1 MVTTARIVQYA
12 RLLERLDP
20 GFLALVIF
28 VETREDYRARSLLDQ
43 VARLIEIFGLAGAAL
58 IVGCP

>member
-1 MVTTARIVQYA
+1 MATTARIVQYA

-20 GFLALVIF
+20 GFLALMIF
-28 VETREDYRARSLLDQ
+28 VETREDYRARSLLDL
-43 VARLIEIFGLAGAAL
+43 VARLIEIFGLAGAAV